1 MNLRST
7 LLDFLYPPKCV
18 YCHRIMETSETTVC
32 PRCRNA
38 LPETPEGDLLKGEF
52 FTACAVP
59 LYYEGVVKDSLHRF
73 KFSRRREYAETYS
86 RQMANRLQTAAFS
99 WDILTWVPVS
109 RKRLRQRGYDQCQ
122 LLAEALAHQLDCTAV
137 PLLRK
142 TRHTPAQSQTGT
154 AEKRRA
160 NVSGAYRVINPADVA
175 GKRILLI
182 DDIVTTGA
190 TLSECARVLRFAGA
204 AAVFCGAVARQR
216 D

>member
-1 MNLRST
+1 MNLRSI
-7 LLDFLYPPKCV
+7 LLDLLYPPKCV
-18 YCHRIMETSETTVC
+18 YCHRLLETSASKVC
-32 PRCRNA
+32 PRCRNN
-38 LPETPEGDLLKGEF
+38 LPETPEGDLLRGEF
-52 FTACAVP
+52 FSGCAVP
-59 LYYEGVVKDSLHRF
+59 LYYEGAVKDSLHRF

-86 RQMANRLQTAAFS
+86 QKLADCLRAAAVS

-109 RKRLRQRGYDQCQ
+109 RTRLRQRGYDQCQ
-122 LLAEALAHQLDCTAV
+122 LLAEALGRQLGCTPV

-142 TRHTPAQSQTGT
+142 ARHTPAQSQTGT
-154 AEKRRA
+154 VEKRRA
-160 NVSGAYRVINPADVA
+160 NVSGAYQVIDPANVV

-204 AAVFCGAVARQR
+204 AAVFCGAVARRR